1 MIKECGEKEKGE
13 RRFLLLFKLKELLYD
28 IGNMAWVEGHILE
41 SENLELRHTVQDIV
55 QDGNRDRVARILDK
69 AHCIVTEALYPYTSR
84 ELYLKWRDDRPER
97 RHVFGILLRV
107 PDDFSQTTMN
117 LMEHLVHEYM
127 VADVMQ
133 DWLTITHADKAAVWL
148 EKREEAL
155 SRLRSCVNLRRGAQR
170 VRRRLSPF

>member
-1 MIKECGEKEKGE
+1 
-13 RRFLLLFKLKELLYD
+13 
-28 IGNMAWVEGHILE
+28 
-41 SENLELRHTVQDIV
+41 
-55 QDGNRDRVARILDK
+55 
-69 AHCIVTEALYPYTSR
+69 
-84 ELYLKWRDDRPER
+84 
-97 RHVFGILLRV
+97 
-107 PDDFSQTTMN
+107 MN

-155 SRLRSCVNLRRGAQR
+155 SRLRSCVNLRRGGQR

>member
-84 ELYLKWRDDRPER
+84 ELYLNGGMTVRNA
-97 RHVFGILLRV
+97 GMCL
-107 PDDFSQTTMN
+107 
-117 LMEHLVHEYM
+117 EYCLGCRM
-127 VADVMQ
+127 
-133 DWLTITHADKAAVWL
+133 IF
-148 EKREEAL
+148 
-155 SRLRSCVNLRRGAQR
+155 
-170 VRRRLSPF
+170 RRRR